1 MSYLIMRLVFAQDV
15 TSVHYRGF
23 VFSMKCSVT
32 GNDFI
37 IAIIEFNWDAFDS
50 LGWLSL
56 F

>member
-1 MSYLIMRLVFAQDV
+1 MCAIG
-15 TSVHYRGF
+15 GF
-23 VFSMKCSVT
+23 VFLMKCLVID
-32 GNDFI
+32 NDFI